1 MKTQEEIQAALKQL
15 KPSLAEKF
23 KVKEIGIFGSY
34 ARGEYMEVSDVDILV
49 EFSEPVGWE
58 FFDLKELLAEVL
70 KQKVDLVTI
79 GGLRPQLKDKIL
91 QEVVYI

>member
-1 MKTQEEIQAALKQL
+1 MKTRAEIEAALKQL
-15 KPSLAEKF
+15 KPSLVENF

-34 ARGEYMEVSDVDILV
+34 ARGEYMEESDVDILV

-58 FFDLKELLAEVL
+58 FFDLKELLAEIL
-70 KQKVDLVTI
+70 SQEVDLVTI
-79 GGLRPQLKDKIL
+79 GGLRPQFKDKIL